1 LIAAYLTTLLKKQL
15 FLWTLKATAAFL
27 ALKQA
32 VTTPLVLHLQD
43 FSKPFVIDAGDST
56 HFLSQQ
62 GIEGLSSSSLHLQEG
77 AASSCHG

>member
-43 FSKPFVIDAGDST
+43 FSKPFVIECNTSGSGLGAVLMQETQPIS
-56 HFLSQQ
+56 FLSKALK
-62 GIEGLSSSSLHLQEG
+62 G
-77 AASSCHG
+77 